1 MGFHSLYWLDHLP
14 CVSLNFSEARW
25 IIGFANLAELSRLC
39 TVFNTQRG
47 HFVDPRRRDFVPSA
61 RINCSIEIQ
70 SCRGTPSSTPG
81 QNGLT
86 IQQFQRQKVGSS
98 SDNLAKVVHKKCILQ
113 RSREDRREIIH
124 RRVQCRERDVGQLLK
139 AVRRLLALAAVEIVQ
154 TLTSEVRSIRDAGAA
169 IEARITFTDIDLG
182 LTLSSLIT
190 RTTDA
195 EVIWKD
201 GEKEITKE

>member
-1 MGFHSLYWLDHLP
+1 M
-14 CVSLNFSEARW
+14 
-25 IIGFANLAELSRLC
+25 
-39 TVFNTQRG
+39 
-47 HFVDPRRRDFVPSA
+47 
-61 RINCSIEIQ
+61 
-70 SCRGTPSSTPG
+70 
-81 QNGLT
+81 
-86 IQQFQRQKVGSS
+86 
-98 SDNLAKVVHKKCILQ
+98 
-113 RSREDRREIIH
+113 
-124 RRVQCRERDVGQLLK
+124 K